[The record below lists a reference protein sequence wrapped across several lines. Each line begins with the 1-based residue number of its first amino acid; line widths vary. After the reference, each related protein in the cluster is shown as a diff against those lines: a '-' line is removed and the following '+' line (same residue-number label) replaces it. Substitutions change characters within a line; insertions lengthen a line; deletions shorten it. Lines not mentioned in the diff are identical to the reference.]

1 MASWLTRAR
10 QQTKQLFERTA
21 DRETPL
27 SSVPPRSRQA
37 CSWIAPESWRR
48 RPSETLCKQRR
59 GKVGRS
65 WYCDETYLKVK
76 GLWVYLYRAINR
88 DGNLVAVLLSERQD
102 QAAAEAFFR
111 SA

>member
-1 MASWLTRAR
+1 
-10 QQTKQLFERTA
+10 
-21 DRETPL
+21 
-27 SSVPPRSRQA
+27 
-37 CSWIAPESWRR
+37 
-48 RPSETLCKQRR
+48 
-59 GKVGRS
+59 VGRG